1 MVSNQPTVDQF
12 NCLAKAGNLCR
23 ANLLSRLRE
32 RYSQVGNIP
41 PTEDEIV
48 ELVNFT
54 VRTLEEESEAALGPE
69 GKACLDWLVSEP
81 AFALASKTLGYQ
93 NFSFDEWREFFDM
106 RIRRS
111 VRNNNFSDSDAFKI
125 TSLSTLYLRNVSC
138 IAEALSG
145 YLSGTRHREVL
156 DGPATIRRMKELLLE
171 FEQLVEVDWM
181 PESLKGRLTYKVQ
194 TTSALKILDE
204 PDLLQSPTSRRNDVD
219 LPTRLLASELL
230 RINYTYQNSF
240 HKKAVFHLMGLSF
253 IERPLEM
260 RTIERLAKNE
270 MDALRERLAKR
281 IADKRGLDFDYVLT
295 TLKTNKSLTLPD

>member
-1 MVSNQPTVDQF
+1 MSNQPTIDQF
-12 NCLAKAGNLCR
+12 NCLSKAGDVFR
-23 ANLLSRLRE
+23 AKLLSRLRGKF
-32 RYSQVGNIP
+32 SQFANTS

-48 ELVNFT
+48 ELVSFT
-54 VRTLEEESEAALGPE
+54 ARSLEEESEAALGVE
-69 GKACLDWLVSEP
+69 GKLCLDWLVSEP

-93 NFSFDEWREFFDM
+93 NFSSEEWRDFFDM

-111 VRNNNFSDSDAFKI
+111 VRNNNFSESDAFKF
-125 TSLSTLYLRNVSC
+125 TSLSTQYLRNVSC

-171 FEQLVEVDWM
+171 FEQLVNVDWM
-181 PESLKGRLTYKVQ
+181 PEHLKERLTSRVQ
-194 TTSALKILDE
+194 TSGAIRLLGE
-204 PDLLQSPTSRRNDVD
+204 PDLLQSPTSRRNDAD

-230 RINYTYQNSF
+230 RINYAYQHSF

-270 MDALRERLAKR
+270 MDSLRERLAKR